1 MEGSGVLKDSAA
13 AGGLDGVLTDGAGWL
28 EDDDVGL
35 SSTLLSGGV
44 RGGVGRPAM
53 DEEEEEVEEEEGSL
67 TAPLRDG
74 FLSWTCCFCCTAS
87 SCLRSDTQI
96 KDVSSAVNYNKLRS
110 LWLETREEENA
121 LCNLCLAGLWSATE
135 TEVKSLCQ

>member
-28 EDDDVGL
+28 EEGDVVL

-44 RGGVGRPAM
+44 RGGVGSPAM
-53 DEEEEEVEEEEGSL
+53 DEEVEEEGEEEEEGSL
-67 TAPLRDG
+67 TALLRDG
-74 FLSWTCCFCCTAS
+74 FLSCTCCFCCTAS

-96 KDVSSAVNYNKLRS
+96 QDVSNNQ
-110 LWLETREEENA
+110 
-121 LCNLCLAGLWSATE
+121 LCSF
-135 TEVKSLCQ
+135 

>member
-1 MEGSGVLKDSAA
+1 MLKDSAA

-53 DEEEEEVEEEEGSL
+53 DEEEEEEEEEEEGSL

-74 FLSWTCCFCCTAS
+74 FLS
-87 SCLRSDTQI
+87 
-96 KDVSSAVNYNKLRS
+96 
-110 LWLETREEENA
+110 
-121 LCNLCLAGLWSATE
+121 
-135 TEVKSLCQ
+135 